1 MKIELIT
8 QENVK
13 LTINQYDALRKQ
25 LQAKNKLSKFLGV
38 CRSKPFCCKWK
49 AAESNEISIK
59 SAGWQTFIT
68 KIQLYCSS
76 TENDTLKHFSF
87 CSIIQEKT
95 FYKKKCFIAFCKR
108 VEKEAQL

>member
-59 SAGWQTFIT
+59 SAGWQTLIT
-68 KIQLYCSS
+68 KIQLRGKRHS
-76 TENDTLKHFSF
+76 
-87 CSIIQEKT
+87 KT
-95 FYKKKCFIAFCKR
+95 FLVLLYYTR
-108 VEKEAQL
+108 ENVL